1 MEMSRD
7 LPKSKVKKIT
17 PIGIL
22 FLGFLTLI
30 LIGSGLLVLPFAS
43 KSGESIKYIDALFVS
58 TSATCVTGLTPFNTF
73 ETFTVFGQIV
83 ILLLIQIG
91 GLGFMTLISLLLLWI
106 KKELGVYSKTILVQ
120 SAGSFSFGSVKHLL
134 RKIVIFTVIFEFFG
148 WLILSL
154 LFLED
159 YGGAAFYYGLF
170 TSISAFC
177 NAGFDLFSDSLVAY
191 NSSPGIILA
200 IVVLIN
206 VGGLGFIVLSD
217 LFDCK
222 FEFSKL
228 QVHSKIVLVANLFLI
243 VIPFVLF
250 FLFEFIDFG
259 QNGYYIDKTIGEKVL
274 NSLFLTITP
283 RTAGFYTVDYAKLT
297 PASKELTSILM
308 FIGGNSG
315 STAGGIKVTTIVVVI
330 IGAISTARRNED
342 TIIFKRKI
350 SNKIIQQSNAL
361 FFAYLLLL
369 LISITTISMIEG
381 GAITTEESV
390 FECISAL
397 STVGL
402 SLGITSSLTVFSK
415 IVLIVLMYL
424 GRIGAFGLFYLIFR
438 KNNKHL
444 IAYPEGRI
452 LVG

>member
-1 MEMSRD
+1 MEKMED
-7 LPKSKVKKIT
+7 FKKSNVKRVT
-17 PIGIL
+17 PVGIL
-22 FLGFLTLI
+22 FLGFLALI
-30 LIGSGLLVLPFAS
+30 LVGSGLLVLPFAS

-73 ETFTVFGQIV
+73 QTFTLFGQII

-91 GLGFMTLISLLLLWI
+91 GLGFMTLISILLLWI

-134 RKIVIFTVIFEFFG
+134 RKIVIYTAIFEFVG
-148 WLILSL
+148 WITLSL
-154 LFLED
+154 LMLPDF
-159 YGGAAFYYGLF
+159 GGEAFYYGLF
-170 TSISAFC
+170 TAISAFC
-177 NAGFDLFSDSLVAY
+177 NAGFDLFSDSLVTY
-191 NSSPGIILA
+191 SSNAGIMIT
-200 IVVLIN
+200 IMILIN

-222 FEFSKL
+222 FRFSKL
-228 QVHSKIVLVANLFLI
+228 QVHSKIVLIGDLI
-243 VIPFVLF
+243 LILVPSLLF
-250 FLFEFIDFG
+250 FLFEFVDVG
-259 QNGYYIDKTIGEKVL
+259 QNGTYMDLSIGEKIL
-274 NSLFLTITP
+274 NSLFLSITP
-283 RTAGFYTVDYAKLT
+283 RTAGFYTLDYSKLT
-297 PASKELTSILM
+297 AASKELTSILM

-315 STAGGIKVTTIVVVI
+315 STAGGLKVTTIVVVI
-330 IGAISTARRNED
+330 IAVISTARRNED

-350 SNKIIQQSNAL
+350 SNKVIQQSNAL

-369 LISITTISMIEG
+369 LISITAISTAEAG
-381 GAITTEESV
+381 ITTEESV

-402 SLGITSSLTVFSK
+402 SLGVTSSLSIFSK

-424 GRIGAFGLFYLIFR
+424 GRVGAFGLFYLIFR
-438 KNNKHL
+438 KSNKHL